1 MQANSRRRVVNEEHD
16 NPVHDEADAEADD
29 IPAGPLNDEVYFF
42 FCTNLDEISIK
53 CVALNLRKKH
63 SSFRS

>member
-29 IPAGPLNDEVYFF
+29 IPAGPLDDEVYFF
-42 FCTNLDEISIK
+42 FLHQPRRNLDKMCSLESQ
-53 CVALNLRKKH
+53 KKT
-63 SSFRS
+63 FQF